1 MLKTI
6 STKNKESFIILNK
19 VEICIF
25 ENQGQADSLK
35 NNLITPK
42 KQINGNNIIQI
53 KNEKEEL
60 FGVDGLLTEDRS
72 ISLGIRT
79 SDCAAICFSDG
90 KKIGVIHVGWRGIVN
105 GIIYKALDFFDKENL
120 VIYVS
125 PFLHSFEI
133 KRDFCYQ
140 NVNNVI
146 GDKFFEEKK
155 DKIYFNFKDAL
166 ESILPD
172 HTIWDDRNTKDDL
185 SLPSYRRGDKYNF
198 VTAVSFCRN

>member
-1 MLKTI
+1 MPKTI
-6 STKNKESFIILNK
+6 NTKNKESFIILNK
-19 VEICIF
+19 MEICIF
-25 ENQGQADSLK
+25 ENQRQADSLK

-42 KQINGNNIIQI
+42 KQIDGNNIILI
-53 KNEKEEL
+53 KDGNEEL

-79 SDCAAICFSDG
+79 SDCAAICLSDG

-120 VIYVS
+120 LIYVS
-125 PFLHSFEI
+125 PFLNSFEI
-133 KRDFCYQ
+133 QRDFCYQ
-140 NVNNVI
+140 DLNNTI
-146 GDKFFEEKK
+146 GDKFFIEKEG
-155 DKIYFNFKDAL
+155 KIFFNFKDAL
-166 ESILPD
+166 EIILPE

-198 VTAVSFCRN
+198 VTTVSFCK